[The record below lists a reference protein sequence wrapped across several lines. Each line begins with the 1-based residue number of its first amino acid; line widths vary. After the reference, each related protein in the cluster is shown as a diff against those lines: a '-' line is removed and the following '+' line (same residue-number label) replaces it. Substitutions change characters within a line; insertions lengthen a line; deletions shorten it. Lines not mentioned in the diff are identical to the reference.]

1 MSKPVL
7 GLILGGVLGV
17 LDGLSSLVTAAD
29 DPAVRADIGIIVAM
43 GVFKGMVSGVAIG
56 VLTRRLR
63 SLTVGVVLGLLIGAG
78 LAVPVAILVG
88 KYPLHI
94 VVPGALLGV
103 IVGFATHRYGS
114 PSPARTA
121 GRSA

>member
-1 MSKPVL
+1 MSKPLL

-56 VLTRRLR
+56 VMTRRLR
-63 SLTVGVVLGLLIGAG
+63 SLALGILVGLLVGAG
-78 LAVPVAILVG
+78 LAVPVAFLAG
-88 KYPLHI
+88 AYPLQI

-103 IVGFATHRYGS
+103 IVGFATHCYGS
-114 PSPARTA
+114 PPPARTA